1 MKITSLEFLR
11 LLPEFMRE
19 DAAVQGL
26 AKAVEAILKDPAE
39 QVKTARV
46 WDQIDSMTDEQLDEL
61 AYELDIDWYSTG
73 LSIESKRAVIK
84 SSDKVYAK
92 RGTKWA
98 VEQVIKDVFGGGYV
112 TEWKE
117 YGGKPFH
124 FRVTTSYM
132 LQSQEIIDKFR
143 ELVGKAKRCSAVLDT
158 IEFAHSGVATAYSAM
173 TRTGISIVASA
184 TAANV

>member
-1 MKITSLEFLR
+1 MRITSLEFLR

-19 DAAVQGL
+19 DAAIKGL
-26 AKAVEAILKDPAE
+26 ANAVEDILSEPAKRT
-39 QVKTARV
+39 KTIRV
-46 WDQIDSMTDEQLDEL
+46 WDQIDSMTEEQLDEL
-61 AYELDIDWYSTG
+61 AYELDIDWYSAD

-84 SSDKVYAK
+84 SSDRVYAK

-112 TEWKE
+112 TEWKD

-132 LQSQEIIDKFR
+132 LQSQEIVDKFR
-143 ELVGKAKRCSAVLDT
+143 ELVAKAKRCSAVLDT
-158 IEFAHSGVATAYSAM
+158 IEFAHSGTATVYSAAA
-173 TRTGISIVASA
+173 RTGLSIVMAG
-184 TAANV
+184 TAANI